1 MYRVIKFTNADWGD
15 GGYHSFQDK
24 EVLQDSIES
33 EEDAVSIALGLIE
46 EEDPSS
52 FIFDEGGG
60 LDVEE
65 YTP

>member
-1 MYRVIKFTNADWGD
+1 MYRVIKFTNADWRAGE
-15 GGYHSFQDK
+15 YHSFQDK
-24 EVLQDSIES
+24 EVLRDSIES

-46 EEDPSS
+46 EEDTSS